1 VRRKDRRYTCAGG
14 PSPATSGAWA
24 ETIALQHLQRQGLE
38 LVTRNFRCRL
48 GELDLVMEHHHMLV
62 FVEVRLRVNTRF
74 GNGAESVTL
83 IKQRKLVRAAGIFL
97 SRHPFYQNRRAKF
110 DVVSVSK
117 RNYRARCDWI
127 QNAFT

>member
-1 VRRKDRRYTCAGG
+1 MT
-14 PSPATSGAWA
+14 PAASGAWA
-24 ETIALQHLQRQGLE
+24 EAVALRHLQRQGLE
-38 LVTRNFRCRL
+38 LITRNFRCRL
-48 GELDLVMEHHHMLV
+48 GELDLVMQQQQMLV

-74 GNGAESVTL
+74 GTGAESVTL

-97 SRHPFYQNRRAKF
+97 SRHPCYQNMRCRF

-117 RNYRARCDWI
+117 RNYRSRCDWI